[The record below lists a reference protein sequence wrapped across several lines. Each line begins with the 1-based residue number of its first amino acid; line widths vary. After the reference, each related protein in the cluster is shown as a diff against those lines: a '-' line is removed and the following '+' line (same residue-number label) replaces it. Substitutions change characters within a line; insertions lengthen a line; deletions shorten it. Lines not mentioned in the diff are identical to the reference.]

1 MLFAHT
7 PGGARASASADRGVV
22 RDSSV
27 RNRCGDADPG
37 VLVRDNSRCR
47 TRMGD
52 PQQTPPRYPPRPV
65 TEEPSSSW
73 AGGISVLASAPV
85 VYHDMAQQCEPGSLE
100 RDVQELQK
108 LNDELEHRL
117 DEDGLQF
124 LEALATYE
132 NEVDVLSRQN
142 RELVEERAKSEKLF
156 ARQPDSGDVH
166 ASNPRMEHEI
176 ERERQDMLSQMDAF
190 EQEKEEEI
198 RLAQETVEQIS
209 RQLEDQERHFQRL
222 LTQAERERDATV
234 QAMTDEGDELQTRI
248 DKLSKDKEELR
259 LDLARA
265 LARVDVANTLNNT
278 MDTSRGGGNGTS
290 FSRTEASNQLR
301 SVVGEREALKDDVTN
316 KEGQIVLLK
325 SQLEIADRKLKL
337 ADMENAMLKKELE
350 VSRRGAPARS
360 GSAVTTPGLA
370 QLGTGTKLTRDKVAT
385 GLY

>member
-1 MLFAHT
+1 
-7 PGGARASASADRGVV
+7 
-22 RDSSV
+22 
-27 RNRCGDADPG
+27 
-37 VLVRDNSRCR
+37 
-47 TRMGD
+47 MGD

-259 LDLARA
+259 LDLAKA
-265 LARVDVANTLNNT
+265 LARVDVANTLNT
-278 MDTSRGGGNGTS
+278 TIDTARGGGNG
-290 FSRTEASNQLR
+290 FGRTEASNQLR

-325 SQLEIADRKLKL
+325 SQLEIAVRKLRL
-337 ADMENAMLKKELE
+337 ADVENAMLKNEIE
-350 VSRRGAPARS
+350 VSRRVAPAHK
-360 GSAVTTPGLA
+360 GSAVVPTPGLA
-370 QLGTGTKLTRDKVAT
+370 QLGTGTQLAPEMTN
-385 GLY
+385 GHH

>member
-1 MLFAHT
+1 
-7 PGGARASASADRGVV
+7 
-22 RDSSV
+22 
-27 RNRCGDADPG
+27 
-37 VLVRDNSRCR
+37 
-47 TRMGD
+47 
-52 PQQTPPRYPPRPV
+52 
-65 TEEPSSSW
+65 
-73 AGGISVLASAPV
+73 
-85 VYHDMAQQCEPGSLE
+85 MAQQCEPCGLE
-100 RDVQELQK
+100 RDVQELLK

-142 RELVEERAKSEKLF
+142 RELVEERAKSEKLL
-156 ARQPDSGDVH
+156 ARQADSGEVP
-166 ASNPRMEHEI
+166 ASSARMEHEI

-198 RLAQETVEQIS
+198 RLAQETVERLS

-259 LDLARA
+259 LDLAKA

-278 MDTSRGGGNGTS
+278 IDTSRGGGNGTTS

-350 VSRRGAPARS
+350 VSRRGAPSRS

-370 QLGTGTKLTRDKVAT
+370 QLGTGTKLTRDKMAT
-385 GLY
+385 GVY